1 MCRKLLPHYVDTVRL
16 SGGVGLEPLTFKS
29 DVYLA
34 NHDAAVSPPF
44 NVHEILVLE
53 SGK

>member
-1 MCRKLLPHYVDTVRL
+1 MQKIAATLCCHRRL

-34 NHDAAVSPPF
+34 NLDATVSPLF